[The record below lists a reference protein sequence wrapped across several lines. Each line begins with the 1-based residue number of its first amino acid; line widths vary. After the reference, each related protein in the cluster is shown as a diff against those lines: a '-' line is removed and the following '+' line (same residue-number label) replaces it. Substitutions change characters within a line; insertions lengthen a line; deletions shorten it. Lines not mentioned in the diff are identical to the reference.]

1 VGKLKPGSFSLIE
14 RLESFGKPYFNLADL
29 EKILG
34 LERPSLYV
42 TLSRLTRAGVLRRL
56 RRGVY
61 ELSIRPGD
69 VEKVANQIYYPSYV
83 SFEAALARFGIIA
96 QIPYTLTFATTR
108 RSKKLNI
115 RQTMVEYRQLKKEL
129 FFGYKLVSE
138 VLVAEPEKALLDQL
152 YLLSLG
158 KAVLHLEELDLRRLS
173 KKKFLEFTKTYPAR
187 VRNKAERLA
196 KDFGKTV
203 VTIR

>member
-1 VGKLKPGSFSLIE
+1 MGKLKPGSFGLIE
-14 RLESFGKPYFNLADL
+14 RLESFGKPYFNPADL

-56 RRGVY
+56 RRGIY
-61 ELSIRPGD
+61 ELSLRPGD
-69 VEKVANQIYYPSYV
+69 VEKVANQIYYPSYL
-83 SFEAALARFGIIA
+83 SFEAALARYGIIA

-108 RSKKLNI
+108 RSKRLSI
-115 RQTMVEYRQLKKEL
+115 RQTVVEYRQLKKEL
-129 FFGYKLVSE
+129 FFGYRLVSE
-138 VLVAEPEKALLDQL
+138 VLVAEQEKALLDQL

-158 KAVLHLEELDLRRLS
+158 KAVLHVDELNLRKLS
-173 KKKFLEFTKTYPAR
+173 KKKFLQFAKIYPAR
-187 VRNKAERLA
+187 VRSKAEMLA

>member
-1 VGKLKPGSFSLIE
+1 VGKLKPGSFSLIKK
-14 RLESFGKPYFNLADL
+14 LESFGKPYFNLADL

-42 TLSRLTRAGVLRRL
+42 TLSRLTRTGVLRRL
-56 RRGVY
+56 RQGVY
-61 ELSIRPGD
+61 ELSLRPGD
-69 VEKVANQIYYPSYV
+69 IDKVANQIYYPSYL
-83 SFEAALARFGIIA
+83 SFEAALARYGIIA

-108 RSKKLNI
+108 RSKKLSI
-115 RQTMVEYRQLKKEL
+115 RQTTVEYRQLKKEL
-129 FFGYKLVSE
+129 FFGYRLVSE

-158 KAVLHLEELDLRRLS
+158 KAVLHLDELDLRKIS
-173 KKKFLEFTKTYPAR
+173 KKKFLEFAKTYPAR
-187 VRNKAERLA
+187 VRDKAQMLV